1 MTHTKKADRLLFGII
16 VALVF
21 FGFFIF
27 LSASLGLLA
36 REGGSFVWIAAKQLL
51 FGVVLGFAALFLAAR
66 FDYRKLKKYALPVFI
81 GGLLFSLAVFIPG
94 LGLTHGGA
102 TRWLDFGILTFQ
114 PAELLKLGVVVYLAA
129 LFSTLKQKIHHFSY
143 GPVPLLIVLG
153 LAGLVLGL
161 QPDFGTLVVV
171 TITAGALFIAA
182 GGLWKHL
189 GIVACILAVAFSAV
203 LFVKPYVFDRITTFI
218 DPSQD
223 PTGSGYQ
230 IQQSLIAV
238 GSGELTGR
246 GFGQSIQ
253 KFEYLPEPT
262 GDSIFAV
269 AAEEFGFMGSAILV
283 LLFTMFAFRGF
294 VLSRAAPTRFGGLL
308 ILGLVILITSQ
319 SFLNIA
325 SMLGLFPLTGM
336 PLLFVS
342 QGGSALLF
350 VLLESGIILSVSRY
364 CRV

>member
-1 MTHTKKADRLLFGII
+1 MARTKKADRLLFGII
-16 VALVF
+16 VALVL

-36 REGGSFVWIAAKQLL
+36 REGGSFAWIAAKQFL

-66 FDYRKLKKYALPVFI
+66 IDYRKWKGYALPLFVA
-81 GGLLFSLAVFIPG
+81 GALLSLAVFIPG

-102 TRWLDFGILTFQ
+102 TRWLDLGIATFQ
-114 PAELLKLGVVVYLAA
+114 PAELLKLGVVIYLAA
-129 LFSTLKQKIHHFSY
+129 LFSSLKQKIQYFSY

-153 LAGLVLGL
+153 VSGIVLGL
-161 QPDFGTLVVV
+161 QPDFGTLGV
-171 TITAGALFIAA
+171 ITLTASALFIAA
-182 GGLWKHL
+182 GGRWKHL
-189 GIVACILAVAFSAV
+189 GIIIAALMVAFALV
-203 LFVKPYVFDRITTFI
+203 VFVKPYVFDRITTFI
-218 DPSQD
+218 DPSED
-223 PTGSGYQ
+223 PLGAGYQ

-238 GSGELTGR
+238 GSGEMTGR

-269 AAEEFGFMGSAILV
+269 AAEEFGFIGSVVLI
-283 LLFTMFAFRGF
+283 LLFTAFAFRGF
-294 VLSRAAPTRFGGLL
+294 VLSRNGPTRFGGLL
-308 ILGLVILITSQ
+308 ILGLVILIISQ

-350 VLLESGIILSVSRY
+350 TLLESGIILSVSRY
-364 CRV
+364 CRM